1 MKIIA
6 LCSVDESVLR
16 STLELGEKNTIDA
29 DTVTSEFGWLND
41 SGIVLDEFH
50 ETKKVEKVTEYWGF
64 IWNLKREKYVPIT
77 IPCSNVDY
85 CRSLMEA
92 YSRFLTNSSIYDVN
106 RTLICK
112 RKVYKAYGDWEKC

>member
-77 IPCSNVDY
+77 IPCCNVDY
-85 CRSLMEA
+85 YRSLMVA
-92 YSRFLTNSSIYDVN
+92 YSRFLTNSPIYDVN

>member
-6 LCSVDESVLR
+6 LCSVDENVLR
-16 STLELGEKNTIDA
+16 STLELGEKDTIDA
-29 DTVTSEFGWLND
+29 D
-41 SGIVLDEFH
+41 IVLDACH
-50 ETKKVEKVTEYWGF
+50 ETKNVEEVTEYWGF

-92 YSRFLTNSSIYDVN
+92 YSRFLTNSPIYDAN

-112 RKVYKAYGDWEKC
+112 RKVYNAYGDWEKC

>member
-6 LCSVDESVLR
+6 LCSVDENVLR
-16 STLELGEKNTIDA
+16 STLELGEKDTIDA
-29 DTVTSEFGWLND
+29 NTVTSEFGWMND
-41 SGIVLDEFH
+41 SGIVLDECH
-50 ETKKVEKVTEYWGF
+50 ETKKVEETMEYWGF
-64 IWNLKREKYVPIT
+64 IWNLRREKYVQIT

-92 YSRFLTNSSIYDVN
+92 YSRFLTNSPIYDTN

>member
-92 YSRFLTNSSIYDVN
+92 YSRFLTNSPIYDVN

>member
-1 MKIIA
+1 M
-6 LCSVDESVLR
+6 
-16 STLELGEKNTIDA
+16 
-29 DTVTSEFGWLND
+29 
-41 SGIVLDEFH
+41 
-50 ETKKVEKVTEYWGF
+50 EYWGF
-64 IWNLKREKYVPIT
+64 IWNLRREKYVQIT

-92 YSRFLTNSSIYDVN
+92 YSRLLTNSPIYDTN